1 MKPGTMTYRSKL
13 HEMAATTPT
22 QYWLDSCSQTELAYA
37 LENGAVGATT
47 NPLIVQAVL
56 EKELPKYDPVIREL
70 VKAFPH
76 ATEDELAWKMIEHLA
91 VDGARTLLP
100 IFDPAKGYGRI
111 SIQTNTKFHRSTA
124 LMVEQ
129 ALHFGTLAPNIQ
141 IKLPA
146 TSAGIAAIEEVT
158 YRGFSINATVSFTVA
173 QALSVAEAVERGLAR
188 RKSEGLTTA
197 GINPVCTIM
206 GGRTDDY
213 LKDVAAKKGT
223 VIDPAALDWCGVA
236 VIKRAYGIYQERR
249 FTTKLLGA
257 AYRNRHHLAQLIGG
271 DMLHTIPY
279 QWQLNYNASDIAIVP
294 TMNDEVPPALLAA
307 LLDKFPEFRQAYE
320 PDGLTIPEFDTYGAT
335 LATLRGFYAGY
346 DKLVLILRKYLVG

>member
-1 MKPGTMTYRSKL
+1 MKPGTVTYRSKL
-13 HEMAATTPT
+13 HEMASTTPT
-22 QYWLDSCSQTELAYA
+22 QYWLDSCSQAELASA

-70 VKAFPH
+70 VRSLPE

-91 VDGARTLLP
+91 VEGARTLLP

-111 SIQTNTKFHRSTA
+111 SIQTNTKYHRSTP
-124 LMVEQ
+124 LLVEQ
-129 ALHFGTLAPNIQ
+129 ALHFGTLAPNLQ

-146 TSAGIAAIEEVT
+146 TSAGIAAVEEVT
-158 YRGFSINATVSFTVA
+158 YRGYSINATVSFTVA
-173 QALSVAEAVERGLAR
+173 QAVAVAESVERGLAR
-188 RKSEGLTTA
+188 RKKEGLSLA
-197 GINPVCTIM
+197 GITPVCTIM

-213 LKDVAAKKGT
+213 MKDVAAKKGI
-223 VIDPAALDWCGVA
+223 VVDPAALDWAGVA
-236 VIKRAYGIYQERR
+236 VIKQAYGIYQQRR

-294 TMNDEVPPALLAA
+294 TMDNPVPPAILAA
-307 LLDKFPEFRQAYE
+307 LRDKFPEFRQAYE
-320 PDGLTIPEFDTYGAT
+320 PDGLTVAEFDTYGAT